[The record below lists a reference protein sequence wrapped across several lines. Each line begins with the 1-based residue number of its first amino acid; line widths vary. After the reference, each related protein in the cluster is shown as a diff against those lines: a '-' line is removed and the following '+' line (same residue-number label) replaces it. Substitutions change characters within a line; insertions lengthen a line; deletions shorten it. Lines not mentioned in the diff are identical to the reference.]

1 MSAGEIH
8 LNDIGTR
15 VLVRFSD
22 VCSPLDF
29 TTISSI
35 SSLALCFKPPTGSVK
50 TLAAT
55 FADATPSL
63 CGTIFAGD
71 GSDGW
76 TQVTIV
82 DSAHWDEAGS
92 WQLQGRVVGTQGDN
106 RSEIKTFEVF
116 SNICL

>member
-15 VLVRFSD
+15 VIVRFTD

-35 SSLALCFKPPTGSVK
+35 ASLALCFKPPTGTVK

-55 FADATPSL
+55 FAGSPNSL
-63 CGTIFAGD
+63 CGTPFAGD
-71 GSDGW
+71 GSDGF
-76 TQVTIV
+76 VEATIIS
-82 DSAHWDEAGS
+82 SAHWDEIGQ
-92 WQLQGRVVGTQGDN
+92 WQIQGRVIGTQGDN
-106 RSEIKTFEVF
+106 RSEVKTFQVF
-116 SNICL
+116 DNICL